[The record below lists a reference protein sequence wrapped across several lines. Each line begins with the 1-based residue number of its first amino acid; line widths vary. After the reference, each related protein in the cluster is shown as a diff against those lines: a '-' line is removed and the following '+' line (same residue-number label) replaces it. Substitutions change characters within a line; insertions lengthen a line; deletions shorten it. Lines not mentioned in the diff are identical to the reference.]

1 MGDAIRRQPGVP
13 EANTM
18 PVSIPRSEPAVPT
31 EPIDGNGAIPPLKDG
46 DRLSRDEFERRYNAM
61 PQLKKAELIE
71 GVVSVPSPVGCEH
84 HGEPHSTLGGW
95 FFLYRAR
102 TRGVRLADNASVRL
116 DLGNMPQPD
125 CLLFISPDCGGRV
138 RIDEDD
144 YVYGA
149 PDLIAEIA
157 ASSAHHDLNAKRQVY
172 QREGVREYIIWRVLE
187 GRLDWFVLREA
198 GYEPLAPGDDGI
210 LRSTIFPGLWLD
222 PAALLRDD
230 CDTLLEV
237 LERGLDTPE
246 HAAFKAELQ
255 RARVERTV

>member
-1 MGDAIRRQPGVP
+1 M
-13 EANTM
+13 
-18 PVSIPRSEPAVPT
+18 
-31 EPIDGNGAIPPLKDG
+31 
-46 DRLSRDEFERRYNAM
+46 
-61 PQLKKAELIE
+61 
-71 GVVSVPSPVGCEH
+71 PSPVRCER

-95 FFLYRAR
+95 LFHYRAR

-144 YVYGA
+144 YVNGA
-149 PDLIAEIA
+149 PDLVAEIA
-157 ASSAHHDLNAKRQVY
+157 ASSAHYDLNGKLQIYR
-172 QREGVREYIIWRVLE
+172 REGVREYIIWRVLE
-187 GRLDWFVLREA
+187 GQIDWFVLREA
-198 GYEPLAPGDDGI
+198 GYEKLAPGDDGI

-237 LERGLDTPE
+237 LQRGLDTPE

-255 RARVERTV
+255 RRQGRADKLIPGKPR